1 MRFSDAIA
9 KCLLFYLS
17 SKISFYVNIFYLSS
31 KISFYLDIFLVVW
44 SIEAFGSFW
53 ALFSFVFLLHL
64 SSFEMRE
71 RRQTSKYLSWIDQ
84 RGQNRKLWQRREVRA
99 FQRIVGIL
107 LWNSNCSKK
116 TIQIANILLKIYHK
130 YAPKNVL
137 RGKYFFYKENVFSMC
152 GTEINFIP
160 FTQKFLSL

>member
-17 SKISFYVNIFYLSS
+17 SKISFYLN
-31 KISFYLDIFLVVW
+31 IFLVVW

-84 RGQNRKLWQRREVRA
+84 RGQNRKLWQRREIRA

-116 TIQIANILLKIYHK
+116 TIQIANILLKKYHK

-137 RGKYFFYKENVFSMC
+137 TGKYFFYKENVFSMC